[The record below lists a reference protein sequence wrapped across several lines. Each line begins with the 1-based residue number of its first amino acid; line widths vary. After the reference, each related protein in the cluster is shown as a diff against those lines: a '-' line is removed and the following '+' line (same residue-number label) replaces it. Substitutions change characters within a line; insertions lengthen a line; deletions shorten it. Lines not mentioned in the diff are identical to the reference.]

1 MLTLSTFCLSHK
13 ANEKHYKQVK
23 TFLSHQ
29 IYQPHQFMK
38 KALTLIIYHLGPDEH
53 KINNVIPLVSLV
65 S

>member
-13 ANEKHYKQVK
+13 ANEKHYNQVK

-29 IYQPHQFMK
+29 IYQPHQFK
-38 KALTLIIYHLGPDEH
+38 KALTLIIYHLRPDEH
-53 KINNVIPLVSLV
+53 KINNAIPLVSLV